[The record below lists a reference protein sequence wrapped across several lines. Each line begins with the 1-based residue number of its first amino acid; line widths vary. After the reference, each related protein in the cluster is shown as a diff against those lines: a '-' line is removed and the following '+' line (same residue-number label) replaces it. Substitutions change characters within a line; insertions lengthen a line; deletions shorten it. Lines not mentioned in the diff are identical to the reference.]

1 MGVDGGESESEH
13 TRDLC
18 VLMFGLGVGS
28 GTNGFEGGCSGE
40 GMEVEVEV
48 EG

>member
-13 TRDLC
+13 TIDLC
-18 VLMFGLGVGS
+18 VLIFGLWAGKG
-28 GTNGFEGGCSGE
+28 NGFEGGCSGE